1 MIKKFKYIF
10 IFIFLVIFAFE
21 VIYLFAVPKFVSCN
35 LNKIINFVENKSG
48 LTLSYDKFKFK
59 TKFDLSCSFNIEN
72 LNIKTKQNINILTV
86 NQTNLAFYPLK

>member
-72 LNIKTKQNINILTV
+72 LNIKTKQNR
-86 NQTNLAFYPLK
+86 

>member
-35 LNKIINFVENKSG
+35 LNKIIKFKRKNKAKYKNFDISANKSRF
-48 LTLSYDKFKFK
+48 LSFKI
-59 TKFDLSCSFNIEN
+59 SI
-72 LNIKTKQNINILTV
+72 
-86 NQTNLAFYPLK
+86 